1 MDSIIITGPKK
12 RLLFNQLCQFTS
24 STKLKLLYRAT
35 RDGFRGEEFHE
46 RCDGIKNTVTI
57 VKSEHGN
64 VFGGYTGEAWESYP
78 GIGKWSV
85 DPKAFVFSLINKDN
99 NPFKALCTDKE
110 TAIFSHGCKGPK
122 FGRCEISIECNSHS
136 HRASCAEFGYGYKHP
151 DYPQDTEKAKTIL
164 AGSMYFKTREIEVF
178 VVTN

>member
-1 MDSIIITGPKK
+1 
-12 RLLFNQLCQFTS
+12 
-24 STKLKLLYRAT
+24 
-35 RDGFRGEEFHE
+35 
-46 RCDGIKNTVTI
+46 VTI
-57 VKSEHGN
+57 IKSEHGN